1 MSHSQINEIYDKVKQ
16 NENNY
21 TINDYHIFLD
31 FIINKF
37 NESSEMFNKFDEKDS
52 ILFIQLSKLISYI
65 DNEIIFE
72 INFLFFKLY
81 KRLLDSTSN

>member
-1 MSHSQINEIYDKVKQ
+1 MSQSQINEIYDKVKQ

-37 NESSEMFNKFDEKDS
+37 HESSEMFNKFDEKDS
-52 ILFIQLSKLISYI
+52 LLFIKLSELKSYI
-65 DNEIIFE
+65 DNEIIFKK
-72 INFLFFKLY
+72 ILHA
-81 KRLLDSTSN
+81 